1 MSTEKKLLELLKR
14 GYSITQMQAYK
25 ELNTI
30 RLGALIFNLREKG
43 YPIITERKGVKRY
56 ACYKMDMD
64 KYLQIK
70 EDVENGK

>member
-1 MSTEKKLLELLKR
+1 MSVEKQLLQILKA
-14 GYSITQMQAYK
+14 GLSITQMQAYK

-56 ACYKMDMD
+56 ASYRMDME
-64 KYLQIK
+64 KYNQM
-70 EDVENGK
+70 VEEVKI

>member
-1 MSTEKKLLELLKR
+1 MSVEKELLKILKA
-14 GYSITQMQAYK
+14 GLSISQMQAYK

-56 ACYKMDMD
+56 ACYKMDIE
-64 KYLQIK
+64 KYNQM
-70 EDVENGK
+70 VEEGKL

>member
-1 MSTEKKLLELLKR
+1 MSVEKQLLQILKA
-14 GYSITQMQAYK
+14 GLSITQMQAYK

-56 ACYKMDMD
+56 ACYKMDMK
-64 KYLQIK
+64 KYEQLKK
-70 EDVENGK
+70 EEKI

>member
-1 MSTEKKLLELLKR
+1 MSIEKKLLQVLKQ
-14 GYSITQMQAYK
+14 GHSITQMQAYK

-56 ACYKMDMD
+56 ASYRMDMD
-64 KYLQIK
+64 KYLQMK
-70 EDVENGK
+70 EEV

>member
-1 MSTEKKLLELLKR
+1 MSVEKKLLEILKR
-14 GYSITQMQAYK
+14 GLSISQMQAYK

-56 ACYKMDMD
+56 ACYKMDME
-64 KYLQIK
+64 KYNQM
-70 EDVENGK
+70 VEEGKL

>member
-1 MSTEKKLLELLKR
+1 MSVEKELLKILKA
-14 GYSITQMQAYK
+14 GLSISQMQAYK

-56 ACYKMDMD
+56 ACYKMDMK
-64 KYLQIK
+64 KYNQM
-70 EDVENGK
+70 VEEGKL

>member
-1 MSTEKKLLELLKR
+1 MSVEKELLKILKA
-14 GYSITQMQAYK
+14 GLSINQIQAYK

-56 ACYKMDMD
+56 ACYKMDIE
-64 KYLQIK
+64 KYNQM
-70 EDVENGK
+70 VEEQNE